1 MQMSRNTDNN
11 YTKMQN
17 KSIDNKQ
24 RNISRWKKGKI
35 YHDNGEI
42 Y

>member
-1 MQMSRNTDNN
+1 MIMGKYINRMELSIEL
-11 YTKMQN
+11 
-17 KSIDNKQ
+17 SIDNKQ
-24 RNISRWKKGKI
+24 RNISREEKGKI